1 MARWSDS
8 GMSPPCVAT
17 IIVNFRTPELTLDAV
32 RSVLG
37 EPETAEVIVVE
48 NASGDEKRER

>member
-1 MARWSDS
+1 
-8 GMSPPCVAT
+8 MSPPCVAT